1 MLSADRK
8 CLTTFSVL
16 VKVSAY
22 RFIALIFSQQTCL
35 YGSVDSIRLIYAMTG
50 MVRSPLVDF
59 IELLK
64 QNFVL
69 YYLVLHRTIDSF
81 HIALPVDCIVLSVC
95 ESV

>member
-1 MLSADRK
+1 
-8 CLTTFSVL
+8 
-16 VKVSAY
+16 
-22 RFIALIFSQQTCL
+22 
-35 YGSVDSIRLIYAMTG
+35 MTG

-69 YYLVLHRTIDSF
+69 YYLVLHSTIDSF

-95 ESV
+95 ESVQFLCDFFHFLYGGVVVVVVYDAASIVDDVDNV